1 MEGVMGCEICD
12 PDLLFIEDLELNPCQ
27 CGAMTACWDCG
38 REVPVEDLW
47 VGTTTGTAL
56 CKDCFD
62 RWVRAGRA
70 RRTGEF

>member
-1 MEGVMGCEICD
+1 MGCEICD
-12 PDLLFIEDLELNPCQ
+12 PDLLFIEDLEPNPCQ

-56 CKDCFD
+56 CEDCFD
-62 RWVRAGRA
+62 RWARAGRA
-70 RRTGEF
+70 KRTGEF